1 MAELAERLNKAQA
14 AKAPL
19 RAMVRP
25 EEIPLSFA
33 QRRLWFLDRLEGPS
47 PTYNIAVA
55 VRLSGA
61 LDAGALEAALG
72 DLVERHESLRTI
84 FPETLGSP
92 RQLILEGARARPK
105 LKVVPLLAK
114 PTFARLSPGAAQESF
129 DLSAQIPLRAEL
141 FVLSQSEGVLLL
153 VVHHIAADGWSLGPL
168 GRDLARA
175 YAARVQGAEPQW
187 SALPVQYADYTL
199 WQQQLLGSESDPE
212 SPLGGQIAFWTKALE
227 GLPEQLELPTDW
239 PRPALA
245 SYRGETVPLQISA
258 ELHGGLL
265 GLARANGASLF
276 MVLHAG
282 VAALLTR
289 LGAGT
294 DIAIGSPIAGRTD
307 EALEELIGFF
317 VNTLVL
323 RSDTSANPS
332 FGELLARVRAVDLA
346 AYAHQELPFERLV
359 ELLNPA
365 RSLARH
371 PLFQVMLAF
380 QNTPEA
386 VLELPGIIATSEPIA
401 INTAKFD
408 LLFNL
413 SERRAADGR
422 PEGIEGLIEYR
433 SDLFARSSVE
443 AMGRRLVALLEAVV
457 ADPSQPIGR
466 IELLEPEERRQILFE
481 WNDYGLRAPTGHFT
495 GLFEAQVERSPEA
508 IALVFE
514 ESTLSYAE
522 LNAQANRLA
531 HLLIG
536 RRDRTGEPGG
546 HCPAS
551 LNRDG
556 RRPAGHP

>member
-1 MAELAERLNKAQA
+1 MRAPWRLLWATWSSGTRVC
-14 AKAPL
+14 AP
-19 RAMVRP
+19 
-25 EEIPLSFA
+25 
-33 QRRLWFLDRLEGPS
+33 
-47 PTYNIAVA
+47 
-55 VRLSGA
+55 
-61 LDAGALEAALG
+61 
-72 DLVERHESLRTI
+72 SLPRSW
-84 FPETLGSP
+84 ESP

-105 LKVVPLLAK
+105 LAVRSVGEADLCA
-114 PTFARLSPGAAQESF
+114 ALSRAAQESF

-359 ELLNPA
+359 ELLNPV
-365 RSLARH
+365 RSLGRH

-408 LLFNL
+408 LFLSL
-413 SERRAADGR
+413 SERRAPDGR

-466 IELLEPEERRQILFE
+466 IELLEPEERQQILID
-481 WNDYGLRAPTGHFT
+481 WNNYGLRGATDTTLPA
-495 GLFEAQVERSPEA
+495 LLEAQVERSPEA

-531 HLLIG
+531 HLPHRPGG
-536 RRDRTGEPGG
+536 RPGRPGG
-546 HCPAS
+546 HRPAS
-551 LNRDG
+551 FY
-556 RRPAGHP
+556 